1 MIKLH
6 GIILLLLS
14 FLSFVG
20 CVHNQ
25 NTGSFEGSTSDNGEA
40 EITVKDV
47 KQLRDNETNFTL
59 IDSRIKGE
67 YAQSHLP
74 AALSLPACNEGKQQL
89 LSLPEEKEQLLIFYC
104 GWPACSM
111 NTQAAT
117 FAKQAGYTNIRFMKD
132 GLEGWIK
139 AGFPTSATDN
149 FVQKGHRILIDLRV
163 DYKEIVQRIPRSV
176 SIPFPTL
183 TEKVNSL
190 PQKAVIV
197 VYSDR
202 ADESYEALAKLRTAG
217 FTKVSMV
224 EGNFQGWKQRGNPV
238 TTDPIVTTVNW
249 TQKPV
254 KNEVTLVEFKKAL
267 KGKVNAVLLDV
278 RTDEE
283 VATGNL
289 LKTKHIPLE
298 ELTSRKNELPRN
310 KKIFIHCSSGPR
322 ADMANSILRK
332 NGYTSFALHATLE
345 CKYGDCELTD

>member
-6 GIILLLLS
+6 GILLLLLS
-14 FLSFVG
+14 FLPFVG

-25 NTGSFEGSTSDNGEA
+25 NTAPFAGSTSNSGDA
-40 EITVKDV
+40 EITVKDI
-47 KQLRDNETNFTL
+47 KQLLDNEINFTL
-59 IDSRIKGE
+59 IDSRITEE

-74 AALSLPACNEGKQQL
+74 TALSMPACNEGKHL
-89 LSLPEEKEQLLIFYC
+89 LLLPEEKGQLLVFYC

-132 GLEGWIK
+132 GLEGWIN
-139 AGFPTSATDN
+139 ASFPTSATDN
-149 FVQKGHRILIDLRV
+149 FVQKGHCILIDLRV
-163 DYKEIVQRIPRSV
+163 DYKDTVQRIPRSV

-183 TEKVNSL
+183 TERVKGL

-202 ADESYEALAKLRTAG
+202 AEESYEALAKLRRAG

-224 EGNFQGWKQRGNPV
+224 EGNFQGWKQRENPI
-238 TTDPIVTTVNW
+238 TSGPIVTTVNW
-249 TQKPV
+249 IHKPV
-254 KNEVTLVEFKKAL
+254 KNEVTLIEFKKAL

-278 RTDEE
+278 RINEE

-298 ELTSRKNELPRN
+298 ELTRRKNELPRN
-310 KKIFIHCSSGPR
+310 KKIFIHCSSGSR
-322 ADMANSILRK
+322 ADMANRILRK
-332 NGYTSFALHATLE
+332 DGYTSFALHATLE
-345 CKYGDCELTD
+345 CKYGDCELTN